1 MGVLN
6 VTPDSFSDGGH
17 FLHAATAAR
26 RGRAMIDE
34 GADFIDVGG
43 ESSRPGSEP
52 VGAEEET
59 DPITDTMRY
68 ELAAAQRDFLIAQ
81 QQFEKANVQLRTK
94 MDAAQKACAEK
105 EQVFAIETFHCAHK

>member
-1 MGVLN
+1 MQRNLVLWA
-6 VTPDSFSDGGH
+6 
-17 FLHAATAAR
+17 LAA
-26 RGRAMIDE
+26 AMFWIR
-34 GADFIDVGG
+34 IL
-43 ESSRPGSEP
+43 

-94 MDAAQKACAEK
+94 MDAAQKACAAE